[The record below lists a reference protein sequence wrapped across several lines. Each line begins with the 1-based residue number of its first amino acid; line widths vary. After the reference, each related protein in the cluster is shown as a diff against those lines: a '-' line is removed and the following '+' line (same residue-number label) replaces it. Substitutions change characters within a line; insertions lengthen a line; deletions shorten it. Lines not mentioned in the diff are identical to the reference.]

1 MKVFAVVLLAAAVLY
16 WVLLLL
22 VVGILVLGFWV
33 LLRPFADAPMAK
45 PVEEVRLMPRRRRYV
60 ARRAHSP
67 AYPLAYLPMEDWKV
81 WVSVIADAEA
91 KP

>member
-1 MKVFAVVLLAAAVLY
+1 
-16 WVLLLL
+16 
-22 VVGILVLGFWV
+22 
-33 LLRPFADAPMAK
+33 
-45 PVEEVRLMPRRRRYV
+45 MPRRRRYV